1 MKKLALLSVM
11 AAALPFVPC
20 ETATAQEA
28 STAFPEAGKSYTLR
42 TCTQNGTCIQE
53 ELDGTLTV
61 SSYDPTIRCF
71 WEFIPTGEAHRYY
84 IRNLTTGRY
93 IQSTNI
99 AQSSPVTTGTE
110 PVEFYVGQDNTA
122 GATTNGYWYMSST
135 DNTVFDQVSDQ
146 TIGLNRGGGG
156 SFVVAYMCG
165 SGRGNSYWNIEETP
179 YAYEVHP
186 FVSSTSVGKAQL
198 CYAINA
204 STGKNV
210 TLTDAGGLE
219 LQEASG
225 EKTQSWYFVGE
236 SNASGGYLI
245 VSSTNNQVLS
255 ADNTLTAD
263 SEAAQRW
270 NVFEATKDGATYY
283 LFRPTEVGT
292 EARQALTVD
301 GDSLF
306 SFAALRTD
314 FQLSHQIYNLPCGTQ
329 GKSYIRELSMS
340 GEGVIKPIVY
350 PIGSLNGLGTAIIR
364 PNTRPS
370 GWYSLYTKNKG
381 IVARGK
387 SFDITATLSTNP
399 TEDDKM
405 FVYFDWN
412 RDGVFESATELTG
425 NAREFTATINV
436 PADAKTGQSRMRF
449 RLTDNG
455 LTGAEDDV
463 NGQTWDLVISTVDA
477 VDGYTVSVS
486 TSSEERGSVAISPA
500 ADTYESGASV
510 SATAT
515 AKGNSEFV
523 CWREGND
530 VVSLDAEY
538 PFTVTHSTQLTA
550 YFTPKTSDVPIGID
564 DATSESKALVT
575 IDQDN
580 NVINIVTDAVVK
592 AVNIYSTDGAL
603 IAKTTAK
610 RIALDQYP
618 LGTYIVK
625 VITDGAETQA
635 KVLLK

>member
-1 MKKLALLSVM
+1 M

-110 PVEFYVGQDNTA
+110 PVEFYVGQDNNTA

-436 PADAKTGQSRMRF
+436 PADAKLGQSRMRF

-510 SATAT
+510 TATAT

>member
-1 MKKLALLSVM
+1 M

-306 SFAALRTD
+306 TFAALRTD

-350 PIGSLNGLGTAIIR
+350 PMGSLNGMGNAIIR
-364 PNTRPS
+364 PNMRPS

-381 IVARGK
+381 TVARGK
-387 SFDITATLSTNP
+387 SFDLTATISVNP
-399 TEDDKM
+399 TEDDKLY
-405 FVYFDWN
+405 VYFDWN
-412 RDGVFESATELTG
+412 RDGVFESATELNA
-425 NAREFTATINV
+425 NAREFTASIDV
-436 PADAKTGQSRMRF
+436 PADAKLGQSRMRF

-510 SATAT
+510 TATAT

-580 NVINIVTDAVVK
+580 SVIHIITDATVK

>member
-1 MKKLALLSVM
+1 MRFGDA
-11 AAALPFVPC
+11 
-20 ETATAQEA
+20 E
-28 STAFPEAGKSYTLR
+28 
-42 TCTQNGTCIQE
+42 
-53 ELDGTLTV
+53 
-61 SSYDPTIRCF
+61 
-71 WEFIPTGEAHRYY
+71 
-84 IRNLTTGRY
+84 
-93 IQSTNI
+93 IQST
-99 AQSSPVTTGTE
+99 
-110 PVEFYVGQDNTA
+110 
-122 GATTNGYWYMSST
+122 GA
-135 DNTVFDQVSDQ
+135 F
-146 TIGLNRGGGG
+146 L
-156 SFVVAYMCG
+156 
-165 SGRGNSYWNIEETP
+165 
-179 YAYEVHP
+179 
-186 FVSSTSVGKAQL
+186 
-198 CYAINA
+198 
-204 STGKNV
+204 
-210 TLTDAGGLE
+210 
-219 LQEASG
+219 
-225 EKTQSWYFVGE
+225 VGE
-236 SNASGGYLI
+236 LERLDPELYEPI
-245 VSSTNNQVLS
+245 VDFTWSR
-255 ADNTLTAD
+255 DID
-263 SEAAQRW
+263 
-270 NVFEATKDGATYY
+270 
-283 LFRPTEVGT
+283 
-292 EARQALTVD
+292 
-301 GDSLF
+301 
-306 SFAALRTD
+306 LRTD
-314 FQLSHQIYNLPCGTQ
+314 VTIADEVSSFILSNYAGGFGGTGVGKKSWITGKDSTPAQVSVSQTKVMYPVTPWGMEVSYSVIELQRSMQTGRPIDVQKYDAMKVKHQLDIDMQLNQLPPEGT
-329 GKSYIRELSMS
+329 E
-340 GEGVIKPIVY
+340 VY
-350 PIGSLNGLGTAIIR
+350 
-364 PNTRPS
+364 
-370 GWYSLYTKNKG
+370 LY
-381 IVARGK
+381 A
-387 SFDITATLSTNP
+387 
-399 TEDDKM
+399 
-405 FVYFDWN
+405 DWN

-510 SATAT
+510 TATAT

-580 NVINIVTDAVVK
+580 SVINIVTDAVVK

>member
-1 MKKLALLSVM
+1 M

-225 EKTQSWYFVGE
+225 EKTQ
-236 SNASGGYLI
+236 
-245 VSSTNNQVLS
+245 
-255 ADNTLTAD
+255 
-263 SEAAQRW
+263 
-270 NVFEATKDGATYY
+270 
-283 LFRPTEVGT
+283 
-292 EARQALTVD
+292 
-301 GDSLF
+301 
-306 SFAALRTD
+306 
-314 FQLSHQIYNLPCGTQ
+314 
-329 GKSYIRELSMS
+329 
-340 GEGVIKPIVY
+340 
-350 PIGSLNGLGTAIIR
+350 
-364 PNTRPS
+364 
-370 GWYSLYTKNKG
+370 
-381 IVARGK
+381 
-387 SFDITATLSTNP
+387 
-399 TEDDKM
+399 
-405 FVYFDWN
+405 
-412 RDGVFESATELTG
+412 
-425 NAREFTATINV
+425 
-436 PADAKTGQSRMRF
+436 
-449 RLTDNG
+449 
-455 LTGAEDDV
+455 
-463 NGQTWDLVISTVDA
+463 
-477 VDGYTVSVS
+477 
-486 TSSEERGSVAISPA
+486 
-500 ADTYESGASV
+500 
-510 SATAT
+510 
-515 AKGNSEFV
+515 
-523 CWREGND
+523 
-530 VVSLDAEY
+530 
-538 PFTVTHSTQLTA
+538 
-550 YFTPKTSDVPIGID
+550 
-564 DATSESKALVT
+564 
-575 IDQDN
+575 
-580 NVINIVTDAVVK
+580 
-592 AVNIYSTDGAL
+592 
-603 IAKTTAK
+603 
-610 RIALDQYP
+610 
-618 LGTYIVK
+618 
-625 VITDGAETQA
+625 
-635 KVLLK
+635 